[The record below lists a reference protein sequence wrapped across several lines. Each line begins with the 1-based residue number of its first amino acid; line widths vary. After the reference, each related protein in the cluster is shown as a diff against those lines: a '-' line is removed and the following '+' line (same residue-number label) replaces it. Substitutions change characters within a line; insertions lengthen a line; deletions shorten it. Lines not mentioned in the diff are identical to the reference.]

1 MSTRSKLE
9 QHGVTVSFSNCT
21 SASGN
26 LTIAECILMKAPMTA
41 HRLRYF
47 QSLRQL
53 LPPTTSAFNFLLHKR
68 TPLEQQIPHIAVQ
81 SRKKTVHSLT
91 SKALANILTGNGC
104 ALYIPWFALSQMTVE
119 EAMDLFATHDAQV
132 KSLQW
137 LPLFPL
143 LSNLDKPRRD
153 YNSDRSFIE
162 HTTRKWARQIKT
174 LDGTSLAQCDVVN
187 GGMDQISY
195 LLFTPQ
201 HTEAVKLPW
210 RIPKTSL
217 SRYPTRSYVQRYRRP
232 TSIYP

>member
-132 KSLQW
+132 NH
-137 LPLFPL
+137 
-143 LSNLDKPRRD
+143 SN
-153 YNSDRSFIE
+153 
-162 HTTRKWARQIKT
+162 
-174 LDGTSLAQCDVVN
+174 G
-187 GGMDQISY
+187 
-195 LLFTPQ
+195 
-201 HTEAVKLPW
+201 
-210 RIPKTSL
+210 SL
-217 SRYPTRSYVQRYRRP
+217 SFLSSQIWTNHAETITWIEVSLSTRLGSGLGRSKLLTGHLLPSVMW
-232 TSIYP
+232 